1 VGPGE
6 PPARWGM
13 LALLAVAELL
23 GMALWFAGS
32 VAAAELRRTWGLTG
46 SETAW
51 LTSAV
56 QLGFVAGT
64 LTTAILNLADIVPS
78 RWYFAGCAALAAGVN
93 AALLGAGSFPVALA
107 SRFGTGCFLAGVY
120 PPAMKMAS
128 TWFRSQRGL
137 AIGTVVGALTVGKA
151 GPYLVAAAGGLGLVP
166 VILTTSAAAL
176 VAALLVAAAY
186 RDGPHAFPKR
196 PFSWGLAVT
205 VARVRQMRLVTGGYL
220 GHMWEL
226 YCYWTWIGAYLA
238 ASVAARSATA
248 AGGTHASAPSSLL
261 NLLAF
266 LAIAIGGIGCVWG
279 GLAADR
285 YGRERVVTWAL
296 VASGGCSLLVGFC
309 YAGSLWLLLPVVTLW
324 GIAVVADSAQFSVL
338 ATEVVPAHAVGTA
351 LTLQTSLGFLLT
363 LATIQLIPP
372 VVERIGWRWAFSL
385 LALGPAFGIGCIAR
399 LRRIRV
405 GEGRG

>member
-1 VGPGE
+1 
-6 PPARWGM
+6 
-13 LALLAVAELL
+13 
-23 GMALWFAGS
+23 
-32 VAAAELRRTWGLTG
+32 
-46 SETAW
+46 
-51 LTSAV
+51 
-56 QLGFVAGT
+56 
-64 LTTAILNLADIVPS
+64 
-78 RWYFAGCAALAAGVN
+78 
-93 AALLGAGSFPVALA
+93 
-107 SRFGTGCFLAGVY
+107 
-120 PPAMKMAS
+120 
-128 TWFRSQRGL
+128 
-137 AIGTVVGALTVGKA
+137 
-151 GPYLVAAAGGLGLVP
+151 
-166 VILTTSAAAL
+166 
-176 VAALLVAAAY
+176 
-186 RDGPHAFPKR
+186 
-196 PFSWGLAVT
+196 
-205 VARVRQMRLVTGGYL
+205 
-220 GHMWEL
+220 MWEL